1 VLIGTKLRVVGW
13 FLSDTISVVSGM
25 KSFVVAR
32 FGGTAVGY
40 RLRDLSKVG
49 LERSDRLDGQ
59 CCGGLDTIGD
69 DWLPHSDPVLE
80 VVNVSSLDVSVKS
93 RGVGGKEDVTVSV

>member
-1 VLIGTKLRVVGW
+1 MFLWKFVGW

-32 FGGTAVGY
+32 FGRTAVGD

-49 LERSDRLDGQ
+49 LERSNRLDSQ

-69 DWLPHSDPVLE
+69 DCLPHSDPVLE
-80 VVNVSSLDVSVKS
+80 VVDVSSLDVSVKS
-93 RGVGGKEDVTVSV
+93 RGAVNKEDVKVSV